1 MGVLTDD
8 MTRLNGE
15 INAARKGR
23 GTLRGNLAQMKRNL
37 TRQMKALQKS
47 VRETQSRLRKAHR
60 EMADSTAAERAA
72 FVADLTGTVTGLCG
86 QVAADLAGAHR
97 AFFGRS
103 PTQRTP
109 RQGARPAGRKTRRST
124 ARAK

>member
-15 INAARKGR
+15 INAARKTR
-23 GTLRGNLAQMKRNL
+23 GTLMEDLKH
-37 TRQMKALQKS
+37 QMKALQKS
-47 VRETQSRLRKAHR
+47 VAGMQARFHKAHR
-60 EMADSTAAERAA
+60 EMADSTAEERAA
-72 FVADLTGTVTGLCG
+72 FVTDLTGTVAGLCTE
-86 QVAADLAGAHR
+86 VAADLAGAHR

-103 PTQRTP
+103 PAQRTP

>member
-15 INAARKGR
+15 INAARKVR
-23 GTLRGNLAQMKRNL
+23 GTLMENLAQMKRNL
-37 TRQMKALQKS
+37 TRQMKTFRAGF
-47 VRETQSRLRKAHR
+47 RKAHR
-60 EMADSTAAERAA
+60 EMADSTAEERAA
-72 FVADLTGTVTGLCG
+72 FVLDLTETVAGLCTE
-86 QVAADLAGAHR
+86 VAADLAGAHR

-103 PTQRTP
+103 PAQRTP

-124 ARAK
+124 AGAK

>member
-15 INAARKGR
+15 INAARKTR
-23 GTLRGNLAQMKRNL
+23 GALREDLVQMKRSL

-47 VRETQSRLRKAHR
+47 VAETQARLRKAHR
-60 EMADSTAAERAA
+60 EMADSTAEERAA
-72 FVADLTGTVTGLCG
+72 FVTDLTGTVAGLCTE
-86 QVAADLAGAHR
+86 VAADLAGAHR

-103 PTQRTP
+103 PAQRTP

>member
-1 MGVLTDD
+1 MGVLTND

-15 INAARKGR
+15 INAARKVR
-23 GTLRGNLAQMKRNL
+23 GTLRENLAQVKRNL

-47 VRETQSRLRKAHR
+47 VAGMQAGFRKAHR
-60 EMADSTAAERAA
+60 EMADSTAEERAA
-72 FVADLTGTVTGLCG
+72 FVADLTGTVAGLCTE
-86 QVAADLAGAHR
+86 VAADLAGAHR

-103 PTQRTP
+103 PAQRTP
-109 RQGARPAGRKTRRST
+109 RPGARPAGRKTRRST

>member
-15 INAARKGR
+15 INAARKVR
-23 GTLRGNLAQMKRNL
+23 GTLRENLAQMKKNL

-47 VRETQSRLRKAHR
+47 VAGMQAGFRKAHR

-72 FVADLTGTVTGLCG
+72 FVIDLTGTVAGLCTE
-86 QVAADLAGAHR
+86 VAADLAGAHR

-103 PTQRTP
+103 PAQRRP
-109 RQGARPAGRKTRRST
+109 DQGSRPAGRKTRRST
-124 ARAK
+124 ARAR